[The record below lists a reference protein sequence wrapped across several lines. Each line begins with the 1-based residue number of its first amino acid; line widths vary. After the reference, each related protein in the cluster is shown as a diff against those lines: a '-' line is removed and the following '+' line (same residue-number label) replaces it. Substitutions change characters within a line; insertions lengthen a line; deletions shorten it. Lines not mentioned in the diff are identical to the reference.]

1 MKPVKLY
8 EEFVNEATTSWRRMM
23 KGVKAGNTGPWSLVA
38 IENYKVVAQNV
49 DIRIMDIIPAY
60 FEKMRKDYPKA
71 DIHIEDAT
79 GAVVWNES
87 LKVDESFINED
98 SSMAFFIL
106 MQAAIVNGILIGQ
119 MANSGGGGS
128 FHPID
133 DLKAWWQKR
142 KSDKAVKSIIDKIKD
157 DKDVIEFMK
166 LTPSQQRG
174 KFRSLIATKLTDDEL
189 EYLNKINRKH
199 FQSESLNEAV
209 FKYTE
214 DDINMT
220 AGFYGTLEQ
229 EYDEKKVQK
238 MYLQAIEDL
247 KKAYKTTE
255 ETAIKILDSREG
267 RHFAD
272 FIVSK
277 TTKPSVVDAM
287 AAYFG
292 SAARLYNFIGSIKE
306 GKIVEGTYN
315 SSKEIAIYDGEDGLT
330 HIEKR
335 GKGYYGY
342 NDEFDFE
349 ATDKADLEK
358 KLKSWKYK
366 LISGSIDE
374 AVINEAKQLD
384 RDEMMVHLEDKYKFP
399 SVKTTEEFDGA
410 EGGIWV
416 SGENGVSLGGK
427 RIYNYYGEG
436 SAYDLGVL
444 KKYEDAI
451 NKLGWYSEWYDAG
464 TVMIWPN

>member
-8 EEFVNEATTSWRRMM
+8 EEFISEALDLSEIEVGTELYFKDGEVWKVTKILGPASNPRSFLAKPHDEKTKKANTSIEIEMKLDFLKKELKFYSTDVEENMNEATTSWKRMM

-49 DIRIMDIIPAY
+49 DIRIMDIIPAH

-79 GAVVWNES
+79 GMVVWN
-87 LKVDESFINED
+87 
-98 SSMAFFIL
+98 
-106 MQAAIVNGILIGQ
+106 
-119 MANSGGGGS
+119 
-128 FHPID
+128 
-133 DLKAWWQKR
+133 
-142 KSDKAVKSIIDKIKD
+142 
-157 DKDVIEFMK
+157 
-166 LTPSQQRG
+166 
-174 KFRSLIATKLTDDEL
+174 
-189 EYLNKINRKH
+189 
-199 FQSESLNEAV
+199 ESLNEAV

-247 KKAYKTTE
+247 KKAYKTSE
-255 ETAIKILDSREG
+255 ETAIQILDSREG

-277 TTKPSVVDAM
+277 TTQPNIVDAM
-287 AAYFG
+287 VAYFG
-292 SAARLYNFIGSIKE
+292 SSAKLYNFIGSIKE
-306 GKIVEGTYN
+306 GKIIEGTYN
-315 SSKEIAIYDGEDGLT
+315 SKREIAIYDGAEGLT

-349 ATDKADLEK
+349 ATDKADLVK

-374 AVINEAKQLD
+374 SVINEAKTLD
-384 RDEMMVHLEDKYKFP
+384 RDEMMVHLEDKYKF
-399 SVKTTEEFDGA
+399 SFIRTTEEFDGA
-410 EGGIWV
+410 EGGIWL
-416 SGENGVSLGGK
+416 SGENGESLGGK

-444 KKYEDAI
+444 KKYETAI
-451 NKLGWYSEWYDAG
+451 NKLGWYSEWYDTG
-464 TVMIWPN
+464 TVMIWPE